1 VTQTGQ
7 PRPAESQTLEKLIA
21 IARECFARHGVRQT
35 RMGTVAEAAGIARQT
50 LYASVPSRE
59 RLIEL
64 AFIARL
70 TELQTAAQERQAS
83 NPGGSVGHELVES
96 LVAVLDAVRGDD
108 EFAMYIDA
116 LGVVAVVRI
125 LVMSPEAHGL
135 VREILR
141 PNYAR
146 AVAEGALRSGLSL
159 DEATWWVSNAM
170 TPMALVTNVSSDE
183 FRVIARRFILP
194 GLLRDA

>member
-70 TELQTAAQERQAS
+70 TELQAAAQERIAP
-83 NPGGSVGHELVES
+83 NPGGSVGHDLVES

-108 EFAMYIDA
+108 EFAIYIDA

-125 LVMSPEAHGL
+125 LVSPEAHGL

-170 TPMALVTNVSSDE
+170 TPLALVTNVSSDE
-183 FRVIARRFILP
+183 LRVIARRFILP